1 MFRSML
7 LAAVFIFAG
16 FHSQIAFADELTDKI
31 KVGATQEEVISIM
44 GGKAYDSDCSTTIG
58 VKSCKLFWKK
68 ASFDKSEFIA
78 NFYDITLI
86 ADRVVSTNVI
96 TKRGVLK

>member
-1 MFRSML
+1 MFRSIL
-7 LAAVFIFAG
+7 QVAVFLFAG
-16 FHSQIAFADELTDKI
+16 TLSQITFADELTDKI

-86 ADRVVSTNVI
+86 ADRVISTNVL
-96 TKRGVLK
+96 TKRGFLK